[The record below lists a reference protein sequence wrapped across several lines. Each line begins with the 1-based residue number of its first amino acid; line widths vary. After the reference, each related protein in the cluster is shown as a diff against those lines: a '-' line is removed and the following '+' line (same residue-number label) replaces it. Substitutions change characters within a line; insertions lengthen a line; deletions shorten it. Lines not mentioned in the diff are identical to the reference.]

1 MHELVNK
8 YGGHAKLEEILTDFF
23 NRVSGDRGLMHYFF
37 NVPLKQVLADQR
49 ELMPYVMR
57 KPDIDYR
64 STPVQ
69 TAIREINIRIP
80 VFEDVLKVLNLVLKL
95 FKVHYTEAPM
105 MAMHIIEI
113 LEETRSRFADTKKSF
128 YKPADINTAVLLTF
142 FRSQGILSE
151 LDPESGEIYSM
162 HGFGL
167 AYPLYTAIDVADNSL
182 VLMARAQARDGV
194 TLVEVQSLA
203 AAAAAK
209 VQPLQFTAFTDAQAC
224 PTFQASYK
232 VPTQFGVPKRLL
244 QRVTN
249 HFTWR
254 FEEAMKVNTNY
265 QLIDVVNG

>member
-1 MHELVNK
+1 MHELVKK
-8 YGGHAKLEEILTDFF
+8 YGGQAKLEEILTHFF
-23 NRVSGDRGLMHYFF
+23 HRVSNERGLMHYFF

-64 STPVQ
+64 TAPVQ
-69 TAIREINIRIP
+69 TAIRDINIRIP
-80 VFEDVLKVLNLVLKL
+80 VFEDVLKVLNLTLKH
-95 FKVHYTEAPM
+95 FKVHYLEAPM

-113 LEETRSRFADTKKSF
+113 LEETRSRFADTKKSV
-128 YKPADINTAVLLTF
+128 YNPADINLDVLLSFYRT
-142 FRSQGILSE
+142 QGILSE
-151 LDPESGEIYSM
+151 LDAESGEIYSM

-167 AYPLYTAIDVADNSL
+167 AYPLYTAIDAANNSL

-194 TLVEVQSLA
+194 TLAEVQALA
-203 AAAAAK
+203 NAAAAK
-209 VQPLQFTAFTDAQAC
+209 VQPLQFTAFTDAQAS
-224 PTFQASYK
+224 PTFQASYY
-232 VPTQFGVPKRLL
+232 VPTQYGVPKRLL

-254 FEEAMKVNTNY
+254 FEEAMKLNTNF